1 MNDFTHD
8 DLESLTLDYIFPQ
21 MIGLPSGSEAIT
33 RELFDEDFWWQL
45 PRGTRRRLGRILK
58 RLVKKGRLPLRPLGP
73 NAANHQRYR
82 KL

>member
-1 MNDFTHD
+1 MNDFALD

-21 MIGLPSGSEAIT
+21 MIGLPSGTEAIT
-33 RELFDEDFWWQL
+33 RELFDQDFWWRL
-45 PRGTRRRLGRILK
+45 PRGTRRRLGRVLK
-58 RLVKKGRLPLRPLGP
+58 RLANRGLLPLRPLGP